1 MERIFEAAKEQSA
14 MQFNASAGAVV
25 KQVSAEEM
33 VGALMA
39 CLVTLLGGN
48 ALSGTVSHPC
58 C

>member
-1 MERIFEAAKEQSA
+1 MH
-14 MQFNASAGAVV
+14 FNASAGAVV
-25 KQVSAEEM
+25 KQVSEEEM